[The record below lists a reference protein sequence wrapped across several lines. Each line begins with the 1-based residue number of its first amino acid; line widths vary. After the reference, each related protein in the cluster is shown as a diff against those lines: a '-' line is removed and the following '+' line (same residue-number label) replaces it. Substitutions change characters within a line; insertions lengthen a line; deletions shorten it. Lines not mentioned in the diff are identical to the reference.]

1 MRVAALIVAL
11 LLAVAFAI
19 QNTAAVNVSLGFW
32 KAQASLAIVMALC
45 IALGFLIGLLTVV
58 PNYLKG
64 RRHARNLER
73 RLAKLDA
80 SGSEQSAPASA
91 SRTNDPPPTTSPA
104 RPQTPEA
111 IDPWR

>member
-1 MRVAALIVAL
+1 MRVAALIVVL

-32 KAQASLAIVMALC
+32 NAQASLALVMATC
-45 IALGFLIGLLTVV
+45 IALGFLIGLLTVL

-64 RRHARNLER
+64 RHHARNLER

-80 SGSEQSAPASA
+80 GGSEHSATVGGT
-91 SRTNDPPPTTSPA
+91 RTNEAPPL
-104 RPQTPEA
+104 QTPA
-111 IDPWR
+111 TIDPWR

>member
-45 IALGFLIGLLTVV
+45 IALGF
-58 PNYLKG
+58 PERSAHG
-64 RRHARNLER
+64 RTELFER
-73 RLAKLDA
+73 
-80 SGSEQSAPASA
+80 
-91 SRTNDPPPTTSPA
+91 TSPCAQFRAPLGKAGCQRLRAVSA
-104 RPQTPEA
+104 RQCVADE
-111 IDPWR
+111 